1 MSVMETGKARS
12 DSRAGGG
19 EEVCKERGGPF
30 VDRLPKGLRAP
41 SGLHLWGVVGARK
54 PFLGVLVLCMVLP
67 GETGLIKS
75 LPE

>member
-12 DSRAGGG
+12 DSRAGG
-19 EEVCKERGGPF
+19 EEVCKEKGGPF

-41 SGLHLWGVVGARK
+41 SGLHLWGVAGARK